1 MLVINTFETSS
12 YQKLIKD
19 ITDKYEKNK
28 NIDIVFKRNIEN
40 IELLIKIKLMKNTIL
55 NPFNKNV
62 SIQIEIDELFPES
75 IPIITM
81 TSNVN

>member
-40 IELLIKIKLMKNTIL
+40 IELLNFIWN
-55 NPFNKNV
+55 NKF
-62 SIQIEIDELFPES
+62 L
-75 IPIITM
+75 IIYNAM
-81 TSNVN
+81 IG